1 MVKVAAVLVLVV
13 AAVAAALS
21 LGADDEARSGFHVD
35 DASIIGLDGERFVP
49 IGVNLLG
56 PDAFFNADGETAGH
70 ARVLRDA
77 WNVNTVRLN
86 TCLPQG
92 CPYTGVHNERND
104 DLDALVEE
112 YTGAGLVVMI
122 ALHQVEPGG
131 WPDDGLLDRMATWWH
146 DVALRYGD
154 EPLVWFNLLNEP
166 GHDRPA
172 SERWL
177 HVHRRLLDAVRSA
190 GAENL
195 VVVDGTQWGQEAG
208 EDGSDPVRTEDSA
221 ILTYGD
227 ELAGDDDAV
236 AFSFHAYDQWASEHE
251 PDETRDAR
259 MTDFIRRVRDAGHA
273 VMIGETGTPA
283 DDECCDDRSLG
294 TATAYRVA
302 AELGIGLLAWHGQ
315 GVDGFQ
321 LVDVPNGESSPSA
334 IDDHL
339 APTNLTWHGSLLWDL
354 AHTSRS

>member
-1 MVKVAAVLVLVV
+1 MKLLAVLAMLVAAVVG
-13 AAVAAALS
+13 ALS
-21 LGADDEARSGFHVD
+21 WARGEVEAHGFRVEE
-35 DASIIGLDGERFVP
+35 ASIVAPDGERFVP
-49 IGVNLLG
+49 IGVNLVG
-56 PDAFFNADGETAGH
+56 PDGFFNADAVTAGH
-70 ARVLRDA
+70 AEVLRDA
-77 WNVNTVRLN
+77 WNVNSVRLN
-86 TCLPQG
+86 ACLPEG

-122 ALHQVEPGG
+122 ALHQIEPGS
-131 WPDDGLLDRMATWWH
+131 WPDDELLGRMADWWH
-146 DVALRYGD
+146 DVALRYAD

-172 SERWL
+172 SRRWL
-177 HVHRRLLDAVRSA
+177 DIHRRLLDAVRSA

-208 EDGSDPVRTEDSA
+208 GDGSGPVRSEDSA

-227 ELAGDDDAV
+227 DLKGDDDAV
-236 AFSFHAYDQWASEHE
+236 AFAFHAYDQWASEHE

-259 MTDFIRRVRDAGHA
+259 MTDFIQRVRAEGHA
-273 VMIGETGTPA
+273 VLIGETGTPA
-283 DDECCDDRSLG
+283 NESCCDDRSLG

-302 AELGIGLLAWHGQ
+302 SQLGVGLLAWHGQ

-321 LVDVPNGESSPSA
+321 LVDVPNEASSPSA
-334 IDDHL
+334 IDDRV

-354 AHTSRS
+354 AHTSPS